1 MKGTIRSRG
10 IKDSSNAEST
20 PIGYLLKWL
29 LLFPEVRSRGSTL
42 FSIRCNV
49 GFSCELVLE
58 K

>member
-10 IKDSSNAEST
+10 IKDPSNAEST

-29 LLFPEVRSRGSTL
+29 LLFPEVRNRGSIL